1 MNNIEFPLYGFTIL
15 ILMVLISK
23 FYDYYILKRMRDTI
37 EYCAL
42 RYTPVHISNC
52 GDLVFNELNRVLPPE
67 YQISK
72 SEEKYV
78 DEIYSKY
85 RVHIM
90 KSFFMASE
98 FSWRTSHMRH
108 EEYFFRTFGQFLHDN
123 ECEQYAFETPMFQYL
138 STVNNYTKLYS
149 LTDFGIVYHKVYLG
163 ISMLLNQID
172 ESVYYN
178 GIIENLKNKQI
189 EIMRYM
195 P

>member
-1 MNNIEFPLYGFTIL
+1 
-15 ILMVLISK
+15 MVLISK

-108 EEYFFRTFGQFLHDN
+108 EEYFF
-123 ECEQYAFETPMFQYL
+123 AP
-138 STVNNYTKLYS
+138 SVNFCTITNANNMHLKPNVSISFDSNNQLQNY
-149 LTDFGIVYHKVYLG
+149 I
-163 ISMLLNQID
+163 
-172 ESVYYN
+172 
-178 GIIENLKNKQI
+178 
-189 EIMRYM
+189 R
-195 P
+195 